1 MELYTNLLFT
11 ILHYDIYIWTWK
23 ILVIYDI
30 SNFLLT
36 FWIYT
41 VIIFG
46 TLHPF
51 LPELYKELYKLILY
65 TLPFMIRS

>member
-1 MELYTNLLFT
+1 MSIYTHGHGKF
-11 ILHYDIYIWTWK
+11 
-23 ILVIYDI
+23 LVIYDI

-36 FWIYT
+36 FWSYT

-51 LPELYKELYKLILY
+51 LLELYKELYMELYKLILY
-65 TLPFMIRS
+65 TLTFMIRS